1 MKNTFILALGLLL
14 AGCGSDTATST
25 NATSA
30 TAAATAS
37 AANPDPRAAVI
48 RQQHEQLLAKQKEYV
63 AQLPTLTGAEKL
75 SPTHIEHSTKRFAEI
90 IQQSQ
95 ANLTALDQLDPA
107 NSKDPAQVALI
118 GELAEKQAAVFA
130 RGERRL
136 STIRDEHYAPK

>member
-1 MKNTFILALGLLL
+1 MI
-14 AGCGSDTATST
+14 
-25 NATSA
+25 
-30 TAAATAS
+30 
-37 AANPDPRAAVI
+37 
-48 RQQHEQLLAKQKEYV
+48 AKQKEYV

-75 SPTHIEHSTKRFAEI
+75 SPAHIEHSTKRFAEI

-136 STIRDEHYAPK
+136 TTIHNEHYAPK